1 MIGNSIAGF
10 LGTGVAVSASSYES
24 IATSTVGAG
33 GTATITFSSIPSTY
47 THLQVRFIAKN
58 AGTGS
63 ADDFFGNISFNS
75 DTTYTNYNNH
85 RLSGNGATAFGGAIQ
100 SAGNYAL
107 LGNAINSGTGTTSI
121 FSGGVIDILDY
132 ANTNKYKTGRSLV
145 GNDRNGSGN
154 IYFLSSLWM
163 NTAAINRIDITC
175 SGGNFTQYSSFAL
188 YGIKGA

>member
-1 MIGNSIAGF
+1 MIGNAIAGIF
-10 LGTGVAVSASSYES
+10 GTGVAASTTAYES

-63 ADDFFGNISFNS
+63 ADDFFANFSFNS
-75 DTTYTNYNNH
+75 DTTYTNYRSHYLN
-85 RLSGNGATAFGGAIQ
+85 GNGASAFASSIQ

-107 LGNAINSGTGTTSI
+107 LGDSINSGTGTTSI
-121 FSGGVIDILDY
+121 FAGGVIDVLDY

-154 IYFLSSLWM
+154 IYLTSALWL

-175 SGGNFTQYSSFAL
+175 SGGNFTQYSQFAL
-188 YGIKGA
+188 YGIKG